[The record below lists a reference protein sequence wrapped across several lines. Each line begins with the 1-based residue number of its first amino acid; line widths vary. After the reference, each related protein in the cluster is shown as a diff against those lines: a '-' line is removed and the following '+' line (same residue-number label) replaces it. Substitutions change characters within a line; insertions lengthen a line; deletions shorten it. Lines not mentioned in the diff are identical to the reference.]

1 MAMTPSEI
9 ATSYR
14 QARNPEAQVKILADL
29 NATTVSNILSILASQ
44 GVGIQGIS
52 IQDQPPSKPQKPKT
66 DWSVHNDYIIE
77 QLAQGIRIVD
87 IAKSLGLG
95 RDIVNG
101 HCQRLKSKH
110 PELKNVIPKNKETT
124 TTAKPQAT
132 APSATPPE
140 VSSEQ
145 LSSLTA
151 WELQVMANLLTQ
163 SIDRLKGEII
173 LLQDDLQCAQ
183 QILTKLGEIAAKG
196 ESADD

>member
-14 QARNPEAQVKILADL
+14 QARNPKEQITVLAHL

-44 GVGIQGIS
+44 GVDVQGIS
-52 IQDQPPSKPQKPKT
+52 IQDQPPAKQQKPQT

-77 QLAQGIRIVD
+77 QLSQGIRIVD

-95 RDIVNG
+95 QDIVNG
-101 HCQRLKSKH
+101 YCQRLKSKH
-110 PELKNVIPKNKETT
+110 PELKNAIPKSKETT
-124 TTAKPQAT
+124 MTAKPQASAPT
-132 APSATPPE
+132 AAPPE

-151 WELQVMANLLTQ
+151 WELQVMANSLTQ